1 MWINN
6 KVIGVTRCL
15 PLIKHNGMKH
25 VPFTHEMCHPKT
37 VFNCFSKQT
46 CLTTGLSTKF
56 RGQANHLVGSSA
68 IPEIYFATSRGLV
81 VVSNHGGNEWARG
94 KAYMYIYIYVYI
106 CIYIYIFMYI
116 YIYIHCEWMLTWFI
130 CQPQM
135 AEHNHNKRLPLAT
148 GRTRATG
155 PNGCRWGIIHTPLA
169 DDMVPCHR
177 WQNNQEALCALEHAV
192 APLQLVPS
200 SLCFWLAAP
209 LQAGAISSWSNF
221 VQWPR
226 GMSHQAPLVR
236 RSLTT
241 SSAASFYFGP
251 LISYPAQ

>member
-1 MWINN
+1 M
-6 KVIGVTRCL
+6 R
-15 PLIKHNGMKH
+15 
-25 VPFTHEMCHPKT
+25 E
-37 VFNCFSKQT
+37 
-46 CLTTGLSTKF
+46 
-56 RGQANHLVGSSA
+56 
-68 IPEIYFATSRGLV
+68 
-81 VVSNHGGNEWARG
+81 
-94 KAYMYIYIYVYI
+94 IYIYN
-106 CIYIYIFMYI
+106 M
-116 YIYIHCEWMLTWFI
+116 WMDANMVHLPTPGGWA
-130 CQPQM
+130 QPQQKV
-135 AEHNHNKRLPLAT
+135 ASGHC
-148 GRTRATG
+148 TRAAG

-209 LQAGAISSWSNF
+209 LQAGAISSWSNL